1 MIVHMPAPTD
11 LVASNILGHV
21 VQSLYYPQ
29 AKLLPLLIFCDRD
42 VLDMA
47 HETQVV
53 NAEVAISLHVPMPQP
68 LQPLLDLPPPCSL
81 VLLQSTKT
89 PPLLVPAS

>member
-29 AKLLPLLIFCDRD
+29 AKLLPLLVFCDGD
-42 VLDMA
+42 VLDVA
-47 HETQVV
+47 YKTQVV
-53 NAEVAISLHVPMPQP
+53 NARVIISLHVSMSQRAHP
-68 LQPLLDLPPPCSL
+68 LQDSFHQC
-81 VLLQSTKT
+81 
-89 PPLLVPAS
+89 LVPLRSAETPSLTDLAF